1 MVVARCTVIVVRAA
15 IDQLLLKHGSRVLSW
30 RLLTLWRRVIVLELL
45 ARGRAVSG
53 DAREA
58 LVPAPISR

>member
-1 MVVARCTVIVVRAA
+1 MVAWRAVIVRA

-30 RLLTLWRRVIVLELL
+30 RRLLTLRRRVIVLELL

-53 DAREA
+53 GAREA